1 MSTMQT
7 SGTRRQ
13 RRAAAQDPRPE
24 ERSSPREAMLARRRR
39 TMIAAGILSSL
50 LTAGLLLLVL
60 LPGIGTAGAAEAA
73 DGTQTVAIGD
83 PKTATIVPGAGWE
96 VTGAG
101 SDELL
106 LVSPDRGLT
115 VRISPAPGGKPAE
128 VLADEL
134 GAGTGAGAGSESGSG
149 AGSGSGKI
157 RTETLASKLAVAH
170 VDSATRIS
178 AAVGDDRRA
187 VLLGVALSEPD
198 AKQAKQDLASYRPA
212 LVALVESIR
221 LG

>member
-1 MSTMQT
+1 MSKMQT

-13 RRAAAQDPRPE
+13 RRAAQDPRPE

-73 DGTQTVAIGD
+73 DGTQAVAIGD

-134 GAGTGAGAGSESGSG
+134 GAG
-149 AGSGSGKI
+149 AGSGSVSGKI
-157 RTETLASKLAVAH
+157 RTETLASRLAVAH
-170 VDSATRIS
+170 VDSATRVS

-187 VLLGVALSEPD
+187 VLLGAELSEPD
-198 AKQAKQDLASYRPA
+198 AKQTKRDLASYRPA
-212 LVALVESIR
+212 LAALVESIR

>member
-1 MSTMQT
+1 MSKMQT

-13 RRAAAQDPRPE
+13 RRAAQDPRPE

-73 DGTQTVAIGD
+73 DGTQAVAIGD

-134 GAGTGAGAGSESGSG
+134 GAGAGSGSG
-149 AGSGSGKI
+149 SVSGKI
-157 RTETLASKLAVAH
+157 RTETLASRLAVAH
-170 VDSATRIS
+170 VDSATRVS

-187 VLLGVALSEPD
+187 VLLGAELSEPD
-198 AKQAKQDLASYRPA
+198 AKQAKRDLASYRPA
-212 LVALVESIR
+212 LAALVESIR

>member
-7 SGTRRQ
+7 SGTRRE
-13 RRAAAQDPRPE
+13 RRAAAQDPRPA

-73 DGTQTVAIGD
+73 DGTQAVAIGD

-115 VRISPAPGGKPAE
+115 VRISPAPDGKPAE

-134 GAGTGAGAGSESGSG
+134 GIG
-149 AGSGSGKI
+149 AGSGPGKI

-178 AAVGDDRRA
+178 AAVGADRRA

-198 AKQAKQDLASYRPA
+198 AKQAKRDLTSYRPA